1 MDPNWLFER
10 LAPWYDRA
18 VRRMGIGPLRDRLAL
33 PIAGRLLDLGGGTGR
48 VARAV
53 QDQVGTAVVADVA
66 WGMLRVARRWPGLRL
81 VQALAE
87 RLPFADETFDR
98 IVIVD
103 ALHHFIDAEAAIQE
117 AARALRPGGTL
128 LIEEP
133 DITRWPV
140 KAIAAI
146 ERLLG
151 LRSRFRPGEAIRAI
165 AEAVDLQAHLEPG
178 PALRWWVIGHKI
190 GPAGPSSGQTAAHPD
205 DHPAGP

>member
-1 MDPNWLFER
+1 MPMDPNWLFER
-10 LAPWYDRA
+10 LAPWYDHA
-18 VRRMGIGPLRDRLAL
+18 VRRMGVGPLRDRLSL

-53 QDQVGTAVVADVA
+53 QEQVGTAVVADAA
-66 WGMLRVARRWPGLRL
+66 WGMLRVARRWPRLQL

-87 RLPFADETFDR
+87 RLPFPDETFDR

-103 ALHHFIDAEAAIQE
+103 ALHHFIHAEAAIRE
-117 AARALRPGGTL
+117 AARALRPGGL
-128 LIEEP
+128 LIIEEP

-151 LRSRFRPGEAIRAI
+151 LRSRFLSGETVRAL
-165 AEAVDLQAHLEPG
+165 AEAAGLQARLEPG
-178 PALRWWVIGHKI
+178 PALQWWVVGHKI
-190 GPAGPSSGQTAAHPD
+190 GPAGPSE
-205 DHPAGP
+205 AGCCPPR